1 MIVDEPVRLG
11 RSTVTV
17 TRLGLGTAAL
27 GGLYTAV
34 DGDQAASVL
43 DRAVELGIG
52 YLDTAPRYGS
62 GTAER
67 RVGAWLHGAAR
78 PAPVL
83 STKVGRLLEPDPGAG
98 GGHFAHGQGY
108 RQVFDFSA
116 DGVRRSLEESL
127 VRLGVDRVDVVYL
140 HDPDDHADQALQE
153 AYPALHELRS
163 QGVVG
168 AIGVGMNQTAVPAR
182 FVRETDLDVVL
193 LAGRYTLLDRSGA
206 DELLPLCLDRGV
218 AVVVGGVYNSGV
230 LADPTPGAHFDYE
243 PAPPAVLATAQRLRD
258 VAAAHAVPLKAA
270 AVQFPFRHAAVSCVL
285 IGARSVAELDENVA
299 MLDHP
304 VPEQAWADLD
314 AVLAGTG

>member
-1 MIVDEPVRLG
+1 MDVAVPLG
-11 RSTVTV
+11 RSGVTV

-34 DGDQAASVL
+34 EDGAAAAVL

-67 RVGAWLHGAAR
+67 RLGSWLRDARR

-83 STKVGRLLEPDPGAG
+83 STKVGRVLVPEPGAHT
-98 GGHFAHGQGY
+98 GHFAHGAGY

-116 DGVRRSLEESL
+116 DGVRRSLDDSL
-127 VRLGVDRVDVVYL
+127 DRLGVDRVDVVYL
-140 HDPDDHADQALQE
+140 HDPDDHADQALRE
-153 AYPALHELRS
+153 AYPVLHELRS

-168 AIGVGMNQTAVPAR
+168 AVGVGMNQTAVPAR

-206 DELLPLCLDRGV
+206 DELLPQCLQRGV

-243 PAPPAVLATAQRLRD
+243 PAPPAVLATARRLRD
-258 VAAAHAVPLKAA
+258 VAAAHGVPLKAA
-270 AVQFPFRHAAVSCVL
+270 AVQFPFRHPAVSCVL
-285 IGARSVAELDENVA
+285 TGARSVAELDENVA
-299 MLDHP
+299 MLAHP

-314 AVLAGTG
+314 AVLAVAR

>member
-1 MIVDEPVRLG
+1 MDEPVPLG
-11 RSTVTV
+11 RSGVTV

-34 DGDQAASVL
+34 ADGEAAAVL

-62 GTAER
+62 GTAEQR
-67 RVGAWLHGAAR
+67 LGGWLRGAPG

-83 STKVGRLLEPDPGAG
+83 STKVGRVLVPETGAST
-98 GGHFAHGQGY
+98 GHFAHGDGY

-116 DGVRRSLEESL
+116 DGVRRSLDDSL
-127 VRLGVDRVDVVYL
+127 ERLGVDRVDVVYL
-140 HDPDDHADQALQE
+140 HDPDDHADQALRE
-153 AYPALHELRS
+153 AYPVLHELRS

-168 AIGVGMNQTAVPAR
+168 AVGVGMNQTAVPAR

-206 DELLPLCLDRGV
+206 EELLPLCRERGV

-230 LADPTPGAHFDYE
+230 LADPVPGSFFDYE
-243 PAPPAVLATAQRLRD
+243 PAPPAVLATARRLRD
-258 VAAAHAVPLKAA
+258 AAAGHDVPLKAVA
-270 AVQFPFRHAAVSCVL
+270 IQFPFRHPAVSCVL

-299 MLDHP
+299 MLRHP
-304 VPEQAWADLD
+304 VGEQVWSDLD
-314 AVLAGTG
+314 AALEATP

>member
-1 MIVDEPVRLG
+1 VKLDEPAQLG
-11 RSTVTV
+11 STAVHV

-27 GGLYTAV
+27 GGLYAAV
-34 DGDQAASVL
+34 DGGEAAAVL

-67 RVGAWLHGAAR
+67 RVGAWLRDAAR

-83 STKVGRLLEPDPGAG
+83 STKVGRLLEPDPAAG
-98 GGHFAHGQGY
+98 PGHFAHGGGY

-116 DGVRRSLEESL
+116 DGVRRSLDESL
-127 VRLGVDRVDVVYL
+127 DRLGVDRVDVVYL
-140 HDPDDHADQALQE
+140 HDPDDHADQALHE

-206 DELLPLCLDRGV
+206 DELLPLCLERGV

-230 LADPTPGAHFDYE
+230 LADPAPGAYYDYE
-243 PAPPAVLATAQRLRD
+243 PAPPAVLATARRLRD
-258 VAAAHAVPLKAA
+258 AAAAHDVPLKAA
-270 AVQFPFRHAAVSCVL
+270 AIQFPFRHPAVGCVL
-285 IGARSVAELDENVA
+285 AGARSVAELDENVA
-299 MLDHP
+299 MLAHP

-314 AVLAGTG
+314 AVLAGDR